1 MPIFFIGLKADN
13 LLLKFNFHSKFD
25 KIEALENATT
35 LLSANKTFVFTKL
48 NMNSAIRCKFTKF
61 LLVCVDR
68 WGLTCL
74 FALKRR

>member
-13 LLLKFNFHSKFD
+13 LLLKFNFHSEFD

-35 LLSANKTFVFTKL
+35 LLSANKTPAFTKS

-61 LLVCVDR
+61 LLVYVNR
-68 WGLTCL
+68 RGLTCL

>member
-61 LLVCVDR
+61 LLVCP
-68 WGLTCL
+68 GLGGVTS
-74 FALKRR
+74 